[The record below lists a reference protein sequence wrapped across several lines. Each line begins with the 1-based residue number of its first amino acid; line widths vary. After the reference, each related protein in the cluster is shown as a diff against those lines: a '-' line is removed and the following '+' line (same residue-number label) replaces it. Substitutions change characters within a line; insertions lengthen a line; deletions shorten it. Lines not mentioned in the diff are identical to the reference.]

1 MHEWREPA
9 FGPLSQENPEIC
21 VMPIINYRAR
31 EVNCKIVY
39 CGPSLGG
46 KTTNIKAIYAAL
58 PSPHKSELQII
69 DTHDDRT
76 LFFDYFSLDLAQIR
90 GMRARFLVYAVPGQD
105 YYKATRKMVL
115 QGVDGIVFVAD
126 SDSNRMDDNRASLA
140 DLKALLLE
148 HGYDYQ
154 ALPLV
159 LQWNKRDLPNLLTGE
174 QLDAALN
181 DKSVPTFEAIAIESV
196 GVVETFKAICAQ
208 VVNRLNVDQHV
219 RA

>member
-1 MHEWREPA
+1 
-9 FGPLSQENPEIC
+9 
-21 VMPIINYRAR
+21 MPIINYRAR

-46 KTTNIKAIYAAL
+46 KTTNIKAIYSAL
-58 PSPHKSELQII
+58 PSPHKSELQVI

-126 SDSNRMDDNRASLA
+126 SDGSRMDDNRASLA
-140 DLKALLLE
+140 DLKALLIE

-154 ALPLV
+154 TMPLV
-159 LQWNKRDLPNLLTGE
+159 LQFNKRDLPNLLTVE
-174 QLDAALN
+174 DLNAALN
-181 DKSVPTFEAIAIESV
+181 DKGVPFFEAVAIADT
-196 GVVETFKAICAQ
+196 GVVETFKAICGQ
-208 VVNRLNVDQHV
+208 VVGRLSMDAPVG
-219 RA
+219 A

>member
-1 MHEWREPA
+1 
-9 FGPLSQENPEIC
+9 
-21 VMPIINYRAR
+21 MPIINYRAR

-46 KTTNIKAIYAAL
+46 KTTNIKAIYSAL
-58 PSPHKSELQII
+58 PSPHKSELQVI

-126 SDSNRMDDNRASLA
+126 SDGSRMDDNRASLA
-140 DLKALLLE
+140 DLKALLIE
-148 HGYDYQ
+148 HGYDYESM
-154 ALPLV
+154 PLV
-159 LQWNKRDLPNLLTGE
+159 LQFNKRDLPNLLTVE
-174 QLDAALN
+174 DLNAALN
-181 DKSVPTFEAIAIESV
+181 DKDAPSFEAVAIADT
-196 GVVETFKAICAQ
+196 GVVETFKAICSQ
-208 VVNRLNVDQHV
+208 VVGRLSMDAPVG
-219 RA
+219 A

>member
-1 MHEWREPA
+1 
-9 FGPLSQENPEIC
+9 
-21 VMPIINYRAR
+21 MPIINYRAR

-46 KTTNIKAIYAAL
+46 KTTNIKAIYSAL

-69 DTHDDRT
+69 DTNDDRT
-76 LFFDYFSLDLAQIR
+76 LFFDYFSLDLAQIC

-126 SDSNRMDDNRASLA
+126 SDASRMDENIASLA
-140 DLKALLLE
+140 DLKALLIE

-154 ALPLV
+154 SMPLV
-159 LQWNKRDLPNLLTGE
+159 IQLNKRDLPSTLSVNEML
-174 QLDAALN
+174 AALN
-181 DKSVPTFEAIAIESV
+181 DKGVPHFESV
-196 GVVETFKAICAQ
+196 AIDSIGVVETFKAICGQ
-208 VVNRLNVDQHV
+208 VVGRLTTDIPVK
-219 RA
+219 A

>member
-1 MHEWREPA
+1 
-9 FGPLSQENPEIC
+9 
-21 VMPIINYRAR
+21 MPIINYRAR

-46 KTTNIKAIYAAL
+46 KTTNIKAIYSAL

-76 LFFDYFSLDLAQIR
+76 LFFDYFSLDLAQIH

-126 SDSNRMDDNRASLA
+126 SDSSRVEDNKASLA
-140 DLKALLLE
+140 DLKALLIE
-148 HGYDYQ
+148 HGYDYSS
-154 ALPLV
+154 LPLV
-159 LQWNKRDLPNLLTGE
+159 LQWNKRDLPNILGTD
-174 QLDAALN
+174 QLDQALN
-181 DKSVPTFEAIAIESV
+181 DKNAPTFEAVAIESV
-196 GVVETFKAICAQ
+196 GVVETFKAICAA
-208 VVNRLNVDQHV
+208 VVQRLTHDLTA
-219 RA
+219 RT